1 MKGDQRSKRA
11 PGGGRQ
17 TAGQGVVARR
27 TRDEGLS
34 WDQERIGREEQE
46 GERGVIGRRAKSLPV
61 VGT

>member
-1 MKGDQRSKRA
+1 MKGGQRSKRA

-17 TAGQGVVARR
+17 AAGQGVVVRR

-46 GERGVIGRRAKSLPV
+46 GERRAIGRRVKSLSA

>member
-34 WDQERIGREEQE
+34 WDQEQIGHEEQE
-46 GERGVIGRRAKSLPV
+46 GERRAIGRRVKSQSA